1 MSGLTIALIVIV
13 VIVVILAIALI
24 AMYNNLVRMRNRVDN
39 AWAQVNVQ
47 LQRRLDLI
55 PNLVETVKGYASH
68 ESGTLQAVTEAR
80 TAAMAATTPEARAEA
95 ENMLTGA
102 LKTLFAVSEAYP
114 DLKASANFLD
124 LQAQL
129 SETEDKIS
137 YMRQSYNDTVMKYNN
152 GIQTFPAV
160 IFAGMFGFKERE
172 LFEADA
178 AASTAPQVSFSRHET
193 RQNCPGAFCL
203 VVDRRVCNLACRM
216 HVRRAR
222 ERSCLQ
228 EPRVHERH
236 YQRDGRHR
244 RLPACHRR
252 THVLVRGP
260 LHAYRRRAR
269 PATRWRGH
277 RQRRLCHR

>member
-80 TAAMAATTPEARAEA
+80 TAATTPEARAEA

-178 AASTAPQVSFSRHET
+178 AASTAPQVSFS
-193 RQNCPGAFCL
+193 
-203 VVDRRVCNLACRM
+203 
-216 HVRRAR
+216 
-222 ERSCLQ
+222 
-228 EPRVHERH
+228 
-236 YQRDGRHR
+236 
-244 RLPACHRR
+244 
-252 THVLVRGP
+252 
-260 LHAYRRRAR
+260 
-269 PATRWRGH
+269 
-277 RQRRLCHR
+277 

>member
-13 VIVVILAIALI
+13 AIVVILAIALI
-24 AMYNNLVRMRNRVDN
+24 GMYNNLVRMRNRVDN
-39 AWAQVNVQ
+39 AWAQIDVQ

-55 PNLVETVKGYASH
+55 PNLVETVKGYAAH
-68 ESGTLQAVTEAR
+68 ESGTLEAVTQAR
-80 TAAMAATTPEARAEA
+80 NAAMSATTPEARAEA

-114 DLKASANFLD
+114 DLKASASFLD

-172 LFEADA
+172 LFEAA
-178 AASTAPQVSFSRHET
+178 APAATAPQVSFS
-193 RQNCPGAFCL
+193 
-203 VVDRRVCNLACRM
+203 
-216 HVRRAR
+216 
-222 ERSCLQ
+222 
-228 EPRVHERH
+228 
-236 YQRDGRHR
+236 
-244 RLPACHRR
+244 
-252 THVLVRGP
+252 
-260 LHAYRRRAR
+260 
-269 PATRWRGH
+269 
-277 RQRRLCHR
+277 

>member
-1 MSGLTIALIVIV
+1 MHETFPLKGAPMSGLTIALIVIV
-13 VIVVILAIALI
+13 AIVVILAIALI
-24 AMYNNLVRMRNRVDN
+24 GMYNNLVRMRNRVDN
-39 AWAQVNVQ
+39 AWAQIDVQ

-55 PNLVETVKGYASH
+55 PNLVETVRGYAAH
-68 ESGTLQAVTEAR
+68 ESGTLEAVTQAR
-80 TAAMAATTPEARAEA
+80 NAAMNATTPEARAEA

-172 LFEADA
+172 LFEAA
-178 AASTAPQVSFSRHET
+178 APAATAPQVSFS
-193 RQNCPGAFCL
+193 
-203 VVDRRVCNLACRM
+203 
-216 HVRRAR
+216 
-222 ERSCLQ
+222 
-228 EPRVHERH
+228 
-236 YQRDGRHR
+236 
-244 RLPACHRR
+244 
-252 THVLVRGP
+252 
-260 LHAYRRRAR
+260 
-269 PATRWRGH
+269 
-277 RQRRLCHR
+277 

>member
-1 MSGLTIALIVIV
+1 MSGLAIALIIIV
-13 VIVVILAIALI
+13 AIVVILAIALI

-114 DLKASANFLD
+114 DLKASTNFLD

-178 AASTAPQVSFSRHET
+178 PAATAPQVSFS
-193 RQNCPGAFCL
+193 
-203 VVDRRVCNLACRM
+203 
-216 HVRRAR
+216 
-222 ERSCLQ
+222 
-228 EPRVHERH
+228 
-236 YQRDGRHR
+236 
-244 RLPACHRR
+244 
-252 THVLVRGP
+252 
-260 LHAYRRRAR
+260 
-269 PATRWRGH
+269 
-277 RQRRLCHR
+277 